1 MFVLINRA
9 IKTRKEERW
18 EFQDA
23 KQKET
28 QVKTSQLEPW
38 VNIICTVTLIYT
50 SHDIIYL
57 FYHLKLTLNLIS
69 VNENVKKNEIRIT
82 SYHQIYVKKKV
93 YMLSVKRFI
102 IYYKKN
108 NVFKNILSKSLV
120 YLRCLQTFDHMLRN
134 RTL

>member
-1 MFVLINRA
+1 MIVLINRA

-23 KQKET
+23 KQKEN

-57 FYHLKLTLNLIS
+57 FYHLLLTLNLIS

-82 SYHQIYVKKKV
+82 SFHQIYVKKKV

>member
-1 MFVLINRA
+1 MIVLINRA

-28 QVKTSQLEPW
+28 QVKASQLEPW

-57 FYHLKLTLNLIS
+57 FYHLKLSLNLIS

-82 SYHQIYVKKKV
+82 PFHQIYVKKKV
-93 YMLSVKRFI
+93 YMLSVKQFI

-120 YLRCLQTFDHMLRN
+120 YLRYLQTFDHMLRN

>member
-1 MFVLINRA
+1 MIVLINRA

-23 KQKET
+23 KQKEN

-82 SYHQIYVKKKV
+82 SFHQIYVKKKV

-102 IYYKKN
+102 IYHKKN

>member
-1 MFVLINRA
+1 MIVLINRA

-82 SYHQIYVKKKV
+82 SFHQIYVKKKV

>member
-1 MFVLINRA
+1 MIVLINRA

-82 SYHQIYVKKKV
+82 SFHQIYVKKNV
-93 YMLSVKRFI
+93 YMLSVKQFI

>member
-1 MFVLINRA
+1 MIVLINRA

-69 VNENVKKNEIRIT
+69 VNENVKKNAIRIT
-82 SYHQIYVKKKV
+82 SFHQIYVKKKV
-93 YMLSVKRFI
+93 YMLSVKQFI

>member
-1 MFVLINRA
+1 MIVLINRA

-23 KQKET
+23 KQKEN

-82 SYHQIYVKKKV
+82 SFHQIYVMKKV
-93 YMLSVKRFI
+93 YMLSVKQFI

>member
-1 MFVLINRA
+1 MIVLINRA

-23 KQKET
+23 KQKEN

-69 VNENVKKNEIRIT
+69 VNENVQKNEIRIT
-82 SYHQIYVKKKV
+82 SFHQIYVKKKV

-120 YLRCLQTFDHMLRN
+120 YLRCLQTFDQMLRN

>member
-1 MFVLINRA
+1 MIVLINRA

-23 KQKET
+23 KQKEN

-82 SYHQIYVKKKV
+82 SFHQTYVKKKV

>member
-1 MFVLINRA
+1 MIVLINRA

-69 VNENVKKNEIRIT
+69 VNENVKKNEIRIK
-82 SYHQIYVKKKV
+82 SFHQIYVMKKV
-93 YMLSVKRFI
+93 YMLSVKQFI

-120 YLRCLQTFDHMLRN
+120 YLRCLQTFHMLRN